1 MYKQVIIMSK
11 RYHQNRK
18 PFQRCTTYIIVAVI
32 PLDGQ
37 GAPAKG
43 AEFLKD
49 FLEVL

>member
-1 MYKQVIIMSK
+1 MYKQLIRMSK
-11 RYHQNRK
+11 RYHQARK
-18 PFQRCTTYIIVAVI
+18 PFQECTTYIIVAVI

-49 FLEVL
+49 LLEVL